1 MIPTITS
8 YLYELHHHKGLIVAQ
23 LERKHAMHLAA
34 AGALITILLVLL
46 ILLKS

>member
-23 LERKHAMHLAA
+23 MKHKQAMHLAGL
-34 AGALITILLVLL
+34 GAITILLALL
-46 ILLKS
+46 ILLKG

>member
-23 LERKHAMHLAA
+23 MKHRQAMHLAGLGA
-34 AGALITILLVLL
+34 AITILLVLL
-46 ILLKS
+46 ILLET